1 MERTYYKRKRN
12 KFQGQIIV
20 VSILRKTVLIL
31 RRRVVIYYTLALFFY
46 VKTFHMDHTHHHH
59 DLSRKHLQEHP
70 ICIATIIYNIIV
82 LVVELVIIALVNH
95 MSREDLVGYE
105 GVLQGIHLLGIILLA
120 VVNRRWIHRWS
131 KHNDNT
137 AQSVGKFF
145 SISTLILI
153 AHIVLLHIVPR
164 IIGFEMHQHEEG
176 GGETVEF
183 IALGA
188 IILFV
193 TIAFWWRD
201 AVLHRFGL
209 KNKFT
214 VSLKKR

>member
-1 MERTYYKRKRN
+1 M
-12 KFQGQIIV
+12 
-20 VSILRKTVLIL
+20 
-31 RRRVVIYYTLALFFY
+31 
-46 VKTFHMDHTHHHH
+46 HTHDHHH
-59 DLSRKHLQEHP
+59 EFSRKHLHEHP

-82 LVVELVIIALVNH
+82 LAVELIIIAVVNH
-95 MSREDLVGYE
+95 MSREDLIGYE

-120 VVNRRWIHRWS
+120 VINRRWIHRWS

-164 IIGFEMHQHEEG
+164 LIGFELHHDEG
-176 GGETVEF
+176 GSETLEF
-183 IALGA
+183 ISLGA
-188 IILFV
+188 IIVFV
-193 TIAFWWRD
+193 TLAFWWRD
-201 AVLHRFGL
+201 AVLHKLGL
-209 KNKFT
+209 KNKFI